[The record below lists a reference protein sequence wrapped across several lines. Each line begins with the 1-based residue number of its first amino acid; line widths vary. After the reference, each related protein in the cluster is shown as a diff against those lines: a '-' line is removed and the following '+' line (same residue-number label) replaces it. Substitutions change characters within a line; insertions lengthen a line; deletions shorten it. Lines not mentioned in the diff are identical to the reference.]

1 MATSLSELRKSRGT
15 MLDKIVKDLD
25 SGGKRNEK
33 DNRFWSITRDK
44 AGNGS
49 AVIRILPPVNGDEL
63 PWVKSFSYA
72 FQNSGTGKWYIQDS
86 PTAIGLP
93 DPVAE
98 YNAAAYASKDEAR
111 IEEAKKRKRRNQF
124 IANVL
129 IVKDPANP
137 ENEGQVKLFKFG
149 KKILD
154 MIMSKAKPEFDDSDP
169 IFAWDIDEG
178 CNLRLRIKQ
187 VAGYPNYDSSEFAA
201 QTPLADDDDAI
212 QSILDKAHRLGEFVA
227 PEHFKSYDELKKLFD
242 RAMFGDDAPKSAEA
256 KAKAAANMDDEEF
269 DLDAEVKKAAQPARK
284 IEKKVETKV
293 DDDDDLDDF
302 KKMLESL

>member
-63 PWVKSFSYA
+63 PWVKSFSYGW
-72 FQNSGTGKWYIQDS
+72 QSKTTGKWYINES

-98 YNAAAYASKDEAR
+98 LNAADWASKDDSR
-111 IEEAKKRKRRNQF
+111 IEQAKLRKRRNQF
-124 IANVL
+124 ITNILV
-129 IVKDPANP
+129 VRDPANP
-137 ENEGQVKLFKFG
+137 ENDGKVFLWKFG
-149 KKILD
+149 KKIMD

-169 IFAWDIDEG
+169 VFVWDIDEG
-178 CNLRLRIKQ
+178 CNFRLRIKN
-187 VAGYPNYDSSEFAA
+187 VSNYPNYDSSEFAG
-201 QTPLADDDDAI
+201 QSPLAEDDDAI
-212 QSILDKAHRLGEFVA
+212 EAILDKAHRLGEFTA
-227 PEHFKSYDELKKLFD
+227 PEHFKSYDELKADLNRVLEGSRVASAEEK
-242 RAMFGDDAPKSAEA
+242 AMAEHDGGGDD
-256 KAKAAANMDDEEF
+256 F
-269 DLDAEVKKAAQPARK
+269 DLDAEVKKAAQSVRK
-284 IEKKVETKV
+284 VEKKTSVPV
-293 DDDDDLDDF
+293 DDDSDLDEF
-302 KKMLESL
+302 KKMLEDL

>member
-72 FQNSGTGKWYIQDS
+72 FQNPGTGKWYIQDS

-98 YNAAAYASKDEAR
+98 YNAAAYASKDESR

-201 QTPLADDDDAI
+201 QTPLAEDDDAI
-212 QSILDKAHRLGEFVA
+212 QSILDKAHRLGEFTA
-227 PEHFKSYDELKKLFD
+227 PEHFKSYDELKKLFE
-242 RAMFGDDAPKSAEA
+242 RAMFGDAAPRSAEA
-256 KAKAAANMDDEEF
+256 KAKASANMDDEEF

-302 KKMLESL
+302 RKMLETL

>member
-72 FQNSGTGKWYIQDS
+72 FQNPGTGKWYIQDS

-98 YNAAAYASKDEAR
+98 YNAAAYASKDESR

-201 QTPLADDDDAI
+201 QTPLAEDDAEI
-212 QSILDKAHRLGEFVA
+212 QSILDKAHRLGEFTA

-242 RAMFGDDAPKSAEA
+242 RAMFGDAAPRSAEA
-256 KAKAAANMDDEEF
+256 KAKASANMDDEEF

-293 DDDDDLDDF
+293 DDDDDLDSF
-302 KKMLESL
+302 KKMLEDL

>member
-72 FQNSGTGKWYIQDS
+72 FNNDGKWYIQDS
-86 PTAIGLP
+86 PTTIGLP

-111 IEEAKKRKRRNQF
+111 IEGAKKRKRRNQF

-137 ENEGQVKLFKFG
+137 ENEGTVRLFKFG

-201 QTPLADDDDAI
+201 QTPLAEDDAEI
-212 QSILDKAHRLGEFVA
+212 QSILDKAHRLGEFIA
-227 PEHFKSYDELKKLFD
+227 QEHFKSYDELKKQFD
-242 RAMFGDDAPKSAEA
+242 RAMFGDAAPRSAEA
-256 KAKAAANMDDEEF
+256 KAKAAANMDNEEF

-284 IEKKVETKV
+284 IEKKVETTV
-293 DDDDDLDDF
+293 DDDDDLDSF
-302 KKMLESL
+302 KKMLEDL